1 MALGA
6 AILSV
11 ELSQAAPMIVTGW
24 KSPPTATLLLVV
36 LTSCGGNSGS
46 SMRVIMPQI
55 TTQPSS
61 QTVTSGQT
69 GTFSVVAT
77 GTAPL
82 AYQWKK
88 NGTAIAGATASVY
101 TTPATTIADSG
112 STFAV
117 TVSNAVGSAPSGMA
131 TLTVKPAQLGT
142 DVVTYKYDVMRTG
155 QNLTETTLTPSNVS
169 SPTFGLLRNLVVDG
183 LVDSQPLYLSGLT
196 VLGASHNVVFVA
208 TENDSVYAFD
218 SDTGA
223 SLWQVSLLGAGE
235 TASDD
240 RGCDQVTPQ
249 IGVTSTPVIDRSA
262 GAHGMM
268 FVVAMSKDASSN
280 YHQRLHALDVTTG
293 AELLGGPTEIVATDV
308 ATTFDPAQYK
318 ERAALLLVNGT
329 IYTSFASHC
338 DNGPYGG
345 WVIAYSES
353 TIAFTSALNL
363 ALEASGSGYA
373 SQGPS
378 IWMSGGGPAAD
389 SAGNV
394 YVLTAN
400 GKFDSLNSMGFP
412 SLGDY
417 GNSFVK
423 MALSGGSLGVTDYF
437 AMDDEVSESSS
448 DTDLGSG
455 GIMLL
460 PDFSDS
466 TGTTRHLA
474 VGAGKDSNLYVVDR
488 DHMGGFSASSN
499 AIWQE
504 LDGVLPNGIWSTPAY
519 FNATV
524 YYCPQGGPLMAFPIS
539 QAMLAAAPAS
549 QTSAPFTYPGTFPV
563 VSANGATNGIVWAYE
578 NTSPAVLHAFSAAN
592 LGTELYNSNQAAGGR
607 DHFGSG
613 NKFIVPVVA
622 DGKVF
627 AASSNSV
634 AVFGIL
640 P

>member
-1 MALGA
+1 
-6 AILSV
+6 
-11 ELSQAAPMIVTGW
+11 MIVTRW
-24 KSPPTATLLLVV
+24 KSSPTAILLLVA
-36 LTSCGGNSGS
+36 LAACGGNSGS
-46 SMRVIMPQI
+46 STQTAMPRI
-55 TTQPSS
+55 TAQPAN

-69 GTFSVVAT
+69 GTFMVVAA

-82 AYQWKK
+82 TYQWKK
-88 NGTAIAGATASVY
+88 NGTAIAGATASTY

-117 TVSNAVGSAPSGMA
+117 TVSNAVGSVPSDTA
-131 TLTVKPAQLGT
+131 TLTVNPAQAGT

-155 QNLTETTLTPSNVS
+155 QNLTETTLSPSNVS
-169 SPTFGLLRNLVVDG
+169 STTFGLLRNLVVDG
-183 LVDSQPLYLSGLT
+183 LVDAQPLYLSGLT
-196 VLGASHNVVFVA
+196 VSGASHNVVFVA

-218 SDTGA
+218 SDSGA
-223 SLWQVSLLGAGE
+223 ILWQISLLGSGE

-240 RGCDQVTPQ
+240 RGCDQVTPE
-249 IGVTSTPVIDRSA
+249 IGITSTPVIDRDA
-262 GAHGMM
+262 GTHGTM
-268 FVVAMSKDASSN
+268 FVVAMSKDSSSN

-338 DNGPYGG
+338 DDGPYGG

-363 ALEASGSGYA
+363 ALDASGSGYA

-389 SAGNV
+389 SGGNV

-400 GKFDSLNSMGFP
+400 GKFDALNAMGFP

-460 PDFSDS
+460 PDLTDS

-488 DHMGGFSASSN
+488 DNMGGFSASSN
-499 AIWQE
+499 AVWQE

-524 YYCPQGGPLMAFPIS
+524 YYCPQGGPLLTFEIS
-539 QAMLAAAPAS
+539 QAMLSAAPTS
-549 QTSAPFTYPGTFPV
+549 QTSTQFAYPGTFPV
-563 VSANGATNGIVWAYE
+563 VSANGATNAIVWAYE

-592 LGTELYNSNQAAGGR
+592 LSQELYNSNQAAGGR
-607 DHFGSG
+607 DHFGDG

-627 AASSNSV
+627 AATSNSV

>member
-1 MALGA
+1 
-6 AILSV
+6 
-11 ELSQAAPMIVTGW
+11 MIVTRW
-24 KSPPTATLLLVV
+24 KSSPTTALLLMA
-36 LTSCGGNSGS
+36 LTSCGGNSDS
-46 SMRVIMPQI
+46 STHAIMPQI
-55 TTQPSS
+55 TTQPFN
-61 QTVTSGQT
+61 QTVSAGHT

-82 AYQWKK
+82 TYQWKK
-88 NGTAIAGATASVY
+88 NGTAIVGATASTY

-117 TVSNAVGSAPSGMA
+117 TVSNAVGSEPSSMA
-131 TLTVKPAQLGT
+131 TLTVNPAQAGT

-155 QNLTETTLTPSNVS
+155 QNLTETTLTPANVS
-169 SPTFGLLRNLVVDG
+169 STTFGLLRNLGVDG
-183 LVDSQPLYLSGLT
+183 LVDAQPLYLSGLT
-196 VLGASHNVVFVA
+196 VFGASHNVVFVA
-208 TENDSVYAFD
+208 TENDSIYAFD
-218 SDTGA
+218 SDTGTT
-223 SLWQVSLLGAGE
+223 LWQLSLLGAGE

-240 RGCDQVTPQ
+240 RGCNQVTPQ
-249 IGVTSTPVIDRSA
+249 IGITSTPVIDRNA
-262 GAHGMM
+262 GAHGTM
-268 FVVAMSKDASSN
+268 FVVAMSKDSSSN

-293 AELLGGPTEIVATDV
+293 AELLGGPTEIVATDG
-308 ATTFDPAQYK
+308 ATAFDPAQYK

-329 IYTSFASHC
+329 IYTTFASHC
-338 DNGPYGG
+338 DDGAYGG
-345 WVIAYSES
+345 WVIAYDES
-353 TIAFTSALNL
+353 TIAFTSSLNL
-363 ALEASGSGYA
+363 ALDASGSGYA

-400 GKFDSLNSMGFP
+400 GKFDTLNAMGFP

-423 MALSGGSLGVTDYF
+423 MTLSGGLLAVTDYF
-437 AMDDEVSESSS
+437 AMDNEVSESSS

-460 PDFSDS
+460 PDLTDF

-488 DHMGGFSASSN
+488 DHMGGFSVSSN

-524 YYCPQGGPLMAFPIS
+524 YYCPQSGPLMAFAIS
-539 QAMLAAAPAS
+539 QAMLTAAPTS
-549 QTSAPFTYPGTFPV
+549 QTSTQFAYPGTFPL
-563 VSANGATNGIVWAYE
+563 VSANGTANGIVWAYE

-592 LGTELYNSNQAAGGR
+592 LGSELYNSNQAAGGR

-627 AASSNSV
+627 AATSNSV

>member
-1 MALGA
+1 
-6 AILSV
+6 
-11 ELSQAAPMIVTGW
+11 MIVTRW
-24 KSPPTATLLLVV
+24 KSSPTTALLLVA
-36 LTSCGGNSGS
+36 LTSCGGNSDS
-46 SMRVIMPQI
+46 STQAIMPQI
-55 TTQPSS
+55 TTEPSN
-61 QTVTSGQT
+61 QTVSAGHT

-82 AYQWKK
+82 TYQWKK
-88 NGTAIAGATASVY
+88 NGTAIAGATASTY

-112 STFAV
+112 SAFAV
-117 TVSNAVGSAPSGMA
+117 TVSNAVGSEPSSMA
-131 TLTVKPAQLGT
+131 TLTVTPAQAGT

-155 QNLTETTLTPSNVS
+155 QNLTETTLTPANVS
-169 SPTFGLLRNLVVDG
+169 STTFGLLRNLRVDG
-183 LVDSQPLYLSGLT
+183 LVDAQPLYLSGLT
-196 VLGASHNVVFVA
+196 VFGASHNVVFVA
-208 TENDSVYAFD
+208 TENDSIYAFD
-218 SDTGA
+218 SDTGTT
-223 SLWQVSLLGAGE
+223 LWQISLLGAGE

-240 RGCDQVTPQ
+240 RGCNQVTPE
-249 IGVTSTPVIDRSA
+249 IGITSTPVIDRNA
-262 GAHGMM
+262 GAHGTM
-268 FVVAMSKDASSN
+268 FVVAMSKDSSSN

-293 AELLGGPTEIVATDV
+293 AELLGGPTEIVAKDG
-308 ATTFDPAQYK
+308 ATALDPAQYK

-338 DNGPYGG
+338 DDGAYGG
-345 WVIAYSES
+345 WVIAYDES
-353 TIAFTSALNL
+353 TIAFTSSLNL
-363 ALEASGSGYA
+363 ALDASGSGYA

-400 GKFDSLNSMGFP
+400 GKFDPLNAMGFP

-423 MALSGGSLGVTDYF
+423 MTLSGGLLAVTDYF
-437 AMDDEVSESSS
+437 AMDNEVSESSS

-460 PDFSDS
+460 PDLTDS

-488 DHMGGFSASSN
+488 DHMGGFSVSSN

-519 FNATV
+519 FNAAV
-524 YYCPQGGPLMAFPIS
+524 YYCPQSGPLMAFAIS
-539 QAMLAAAPAS
+539 QAMLTAAPTS
-549 QTSAPFTYPGTFPV
+549 QTSTQFTYPGTFPV
-563 VSANGATNGIVWAYE
+563 VSANGAANGIVWAYE

-592 LGTELYNSNQAAGGR
+592 LGSELYNSNQAAGGR

-627 AASSNSV
+627 AATSNSV

>member
-1 MALGA
+1 
-6 AILSV
+6 
-11 ELSQAAPMIVTGW
+11 
-24 KSPPTATLLLVV
+24 
-36 LTSCGGNSGS
+36 
-46 SMRVIMPQI
+46 MPQI
-55 TTQPSS
+55 TTQPSN
-61 QTVTSGQT
+61 QTVTSGQK
-69 GTFSVVAT
+69 GTFRVVAT
-77 GTAPL
+77 GTAPIT
-82 AYQWKK
+82 YQWSK
-88 NGTAIAGATASVY
+88 NGTAIAGATASTY
-101 TTPATTIADSG
+101 TTPTTTLADSG
-112 STFAV
+112 STFNV
-117 TVSNAVGSAPSGMA
+117 TVSNAVGSEPSGTA
-131 TLTVKPAQLGT
+131 TLTVNPAQGGT

-169 SPTFGLLRNLVVDG
+169 STTFGLLRNLVVDG
-183 LVDSQPLYLSGLT
+183 LVDAQPLYLSGLT

-218 SDTGA
+218 SDTGTT
-223 SLWQVSLLGAGE
+223 LWRISLLGAGE

-240 RGCDQVTPQ
+240 RGCNQVSPK
-249 IGVTSTPVIDRSA
+249 IGITSTPVIDRNA
-262 GAHGMM
+262 GAHGTI
-268 FVVAMSKDASSN
+268 FLVAMSKDSSSN

-293 AELLGGPTEIVATDV
+293 AELLGGPTEISATDG
-308 ATTFDPAQYK
+308 ATAFDPAQYK

-338 DNGPYGG
+338 DIGSYGG

-353 TIAFTSALNL
+353 TIALTSVLNL
-363 ALEASGSGYA
+363 ALGASGSGFT

-400 GKFDSLNSMGFP
+400 GKFDTLNAMGFP

-423 MALSGGSLGVTDYF
+423 MALSGGSLAVTDYF
-437 AMDDEVSESSS
+437 AMDNEVSESSN
-448 DTDLGSG
+448 DFDLGSG

-460 PDFSDS
+460 PDLTDS

-474 VGAGKDSNLYVVDR
+474 VGAGKDGNLYVVDR
-488 DHMGGFSASSN
+488 DHMGGFSSSSN
-499 AIWQE
+499 AVWQE

-519 FNATV
+519 FNAAV
-524 YYCPQGGPLMAFPIS
+524 YYCPQYGPLMAFAITH
-539 QAMLAAAPAS
+539 AMLSAVPAS
-549 QTSAPFTYPGTFPV
+549 QTSTQFTYPGTFPV

-592 LGTELYNSNQAAGGR
+592 LGNELYNSNQATAGR

-627 AASSNSV
+627 AATSNSV